1 MIMGI
6 FLKKIIKRVI
16 FAFVALYTIG
26 IVLNFLDVFVP
37 INLYTLLVSTF
48 LGLPGVISL
57 VMIFVFLL

>member
-37 INLYTLLVSTF
+37 INLYTLLISTF

>member
-16 FAFVALYTIG
+16 FVFVALYTIG